1 MLTREYD
8 IGSPDVGGR
17 LVARINNLG
26 QVEIDA
32 DAGGCET
39 TIYLDAAEV
48 KKLRAALDKI
58 DDPRTGEG

>member
-1 MLTREYD
+1 M
-8 IGSPDVGGR
+8 
-17 LVARINNLG
+17 ARINNLG

-58 DDPRTGEG
+58 DDPRTWEG